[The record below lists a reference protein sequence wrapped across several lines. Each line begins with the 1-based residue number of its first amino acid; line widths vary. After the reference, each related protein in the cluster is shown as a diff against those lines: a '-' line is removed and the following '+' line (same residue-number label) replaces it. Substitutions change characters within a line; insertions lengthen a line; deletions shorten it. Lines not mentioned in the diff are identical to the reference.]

1 MGKVSIVPIQL
12 VREDMALT
20 CKVLVVLI
28 LAITMAETFSLPPVK
43 FLKDFAIKYQRS
55 SIVMNLPKEISR
67 HQLLKRYTQS
77 PHKAVSVTRF
87 PLALKSEQVS
97 FFELSPPLA
106 RKKSNTKG
114 QLQEWTEHSTLIFE
128 NLKPVEI
135 SKHLVNI
142 I

>member
-67 HQLLKRYTQS
+67 HQLLKRYT
-77 PHKAVSVTRF
+77 
-87 PLALKSEQVS
+87 
-97 FFELSPPLA
+97 
-106 RKKSNTKG
+106 
-114 QLQEWTEHSTLIFE
+114 
-128 NLKPVEI
+128 
-135 SKHLVNI
+135 
-142 I
+142 